1 MGFPSLLSSKAPE
14 RIIKCGHPSDWDTCS
29 AASRCLD
36 RLQRSFTAAHTHPCI
51 ARLILGLTGNVGAS
65 FTAVNDNRPLDV
77 TLPSEGGC
85 ACVSSAGCRLRWP
98 WSIKMRAAVLWTD
111 RYLNFLSE
119 PLPDVEL
126 LRTTEGGA
134 ACPVSVL
141 DRDPSSPA
149 FLFFVTIPRPWFGV
163 AWKHHSG
170 EKDNRF
176 RRFKRL
182 NKVHVFNIII

>member
-1 MGFPSLLSSKAPE
+1 MRSPIRL
-14 RIIKCGHPSDWDTCS
+14 GH
-29 AASRCLD
+29 
-36 RLQRSFTAAHTHPCI
+36 LQRRKPLSWQATALIHRSAHASLHRSVNPR
-51 ARLILGLTGNVGAS
+51 AHVGAS

-176 RRFKRL
+176 WRFKRL

>member
-85 ACVSSAGCRLRWP
+85 ACVRVLRGLPAAMTLEHKDACGCVVDRSLFEFPEWAAAWRWAVAHYRGRRCLPRLRFRS
-98 WSIKMRAAVLWTD
+98 WS
-111 RYLNFLSE
+111 E
-119 PLPDVEL
+119 Q
-126 LRTTEGGA
+126 
-134 ACPVSVL
+134 
-141 DRDPSSPA
+141 PS
-149 FLFFVTIPRPWFGV
+149 FFVFC
-163 AWKHHSG
+163 HHP
-170 EKDNRF
+170 
-176 RRFKRL
+176 
-182 NKVHVFNIII
+182 